1 MKLIVRLFLNMME
14 TFKKLK
20 WKCLFIAFVNQLN
33 FISYSKSVAK
43 YHNEIDKQ
51 MKRSR
56 FSFKFVSSFSI
67 KCDRAYAP
75 RGSSCT
81 KLPNYKNTP
90 INEKNIYSH
99 ITFAL

>member
-43 YHNEIDKQ
+43 YHNDIDKQ

-81 KLPNYKNTP
+81 KLPNYKNAP
-90 INEKNIYSH
+90 INQKNIYSH

>member
-1 MKLIVRLFLNMME
+1 ME

-43 YHNEIDKQ
+43 YHNDIDKQ

-81 KLPNYKNTP
+81 KLPNYKNAS
-90 INEKNIYSH
+90 INQKNIYSH
-99 ITFAL
+99 IAFAL

>member
-1 MKLIVRLFLNMME
+1 ME

-43 YHNEIDKQ
+43 YHNDIDKQ